1 MLMVDDTSSEEME
14 NAIPEE
20 RVEGDI
26 DINLKSAGSPELSLG
41 SQWQPL
47 PFQLRT
53 NKRTL
58 WTAEELDDSDDGFQ
72 EQEEEVSMESQ
83 VGEQSTAMQ
92 QLSITIP
99 KLDTRSTENDVMEE
113 CDAGNMD
120 GQGDMDVEMQPAHS
134 PRDTPSPQG
143 FRPHSIDSDVAVD
156 SGRVQDSQ
164 EGAQEQSRN
173 RADSLKRKWV
183 MRERSWDMRLKEL
196 NSCRKKAIKYLE
208 RICLDLLKQ
217 LSESLSIELK
227 SVRGDVIQAESEE
240 DGPPAEIADAADN
253 EAGVTVDSTAEGRK
267 AGEISIPLLNRASG
281 WASDQSL
288 GQIAY

>member
-1 MLMVDDTSSEEME
+1 MPSWSDSLQQDHRWTGRQLIGGDDQTEDETESDVPMPSGQPHIDLGGSRTNGRKRMLMVDDTSSEEME

-173 RADSLKRKWV
+173 RADSLKRKRV
-183 MRERSWDMRLKEL
+183 MRERS
-196 NSCRKKAIKYLE
+196 
-208 RICLDLLKQ
+208 
-217 LSESLSIELK
+217 
-227 SVRGDVIQAESEE
+227 
-240 DGPPAEIADAADN
+240 
-253 EAGVTVDSTAEGRK
+253 
-267 AGEISIPLLNRASG
+267 
-281 WASDQSL
+281 
-288 GQIAY
+288 